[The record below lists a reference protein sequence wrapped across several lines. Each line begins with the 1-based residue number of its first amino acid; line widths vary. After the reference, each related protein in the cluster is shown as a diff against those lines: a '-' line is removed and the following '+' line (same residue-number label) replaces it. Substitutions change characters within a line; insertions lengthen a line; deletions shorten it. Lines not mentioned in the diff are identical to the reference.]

1 MLNKTQFRE
10 LLAAVPI
17 FCAAQTGMVKE
28 LTKELIALF
37 LVQRWSGMRIL
48 DCLMLPRTALT
59 GCNLITHTKK
69 TGAKVDCDLPNEAV
83 EALLALSPDRERF
96 RREYFFWS
104 LRQEKR
110 RGVSGGHIRWE
121 TLSTKWGNFIRD
133 MAPFLSFKN
142 AKGEPMGFHSHMLRD
157 TFAIE
162 HLLAG
167 VALEDVSKM
176 LTHESIKVT
185 EEYYGHWVPDRL
197 TLLKKKS
204 RESVLRQGATFA
216 D

>member
-1 MLNKTQFRE
+1 MQRE
-10 LLAAVPI
+10 
-17 FCAAQTGMVKE
+17 FTKE
-28 LTKELIALF
+28 LTALF

-48 DCLMLPRTALT
+48 DCLMLPRTALVGST
-59 GCNLITHTKK
+59 LQTRTKK
-69 TGAKVDCDLPNEAV
+69 TGALVDCDLPNEAV
-83 EALLALSPDRERF
+83 EALLALPPDRERF
-96 RREYFFWS
+96 RPEYFFWS
-104 LRQEKR
+104 VG
-110 RGVSGGHIRWE
+110 GVSGGHIEWQ
-121 TLSTKWGNFIRD
+121 TLSTKWGIFIRD
-133 MAPFLSFKN
+133 MTPFLSFKN
-142 AKGEPMGFHSHMLRD
+142 AKGEPLPFHSHMLRD

-197 TLLKKKS
+197 ALLKKKS
-204 RESVLRQGATFA
+204 RESMLKQGAAF